1 MKNQNELNY
10 KDLKM
15 TSNPNIFEFDTT
27 NELESRNCTTFR
39 SGCIFLLALLRMYE
53 EISPIRKIQL
63 PD

>member
-1 MKNQNELNY
+1 MSFLCVW
-10 KDLKM
+10 
-15 TSNPNIFEFDTT
+15 SNTYLQFYPSSKST
-27 NELESRNCTTFR
+27 NELESHNCTTFR